1 MMRGVRTRGKG
12 TSNNAGPQTR
22 ATGAEEISRE
32 EPAGANVGAT
42 KAVRVRATATQSRRR
57 PPRPGS
63 QRERT
68 LWESGYRLVAGVD
81 EVGRGAWAGP
91 LSVGV
96 AVVCEP
102 LARLPR
108 GLRDSKVVLE
118 DDRERM
124 FDKVAAWCTAWAVGH
139 AWPEECDRYGM
150 TCALVLATRRA
161 LARISPHLLPEA
173 IVLDGKFDFV
183 SRACFVPED
192 EPEERQDV
200 QPSPLAHL
208 PDISGA
214 ELPDG
219 FAPVVHTLVKADA
232 KCVSVA
238 AASVLAKVTRDRLMR
253 SCAESYP
260 PFDFALNKGYPS
272 PTHKRALRGYGLT
285 AIHRRSW
292 VFVENLP
299 WADPFRIVRL
309 RPEGLG
315 EDQDR
320 FDDVE
325 DEQDVYRIDGRE
337 EAAVRSGDG
346 DGLFRE
352 AQNTL
357 TDDVAKDLVCPAG
370 DAHRRYSEQVLRP
383 GEGSP
388 FP

>member
-1 MMRGVRTRGKG
+1 MMRRVRTRGKG
-12 TSNNAGPQTR
+12 TSNNAGPQNRTPRTR
-22 ATGAEEISRE
+22 AREAEIDEQLATKSE
-32 EPAGANVGAT
+32 VAGPDEASGSEVAGPESADAPVGAT
-42 KAVRVRATATQSRRR
+42 NVPRVRATATQSRRR
-57 PPRPGS
+57 LPRPGS
-63 QRERT
+63 KRERIF
-68 LWESGYRLVAGVD
+68 WENGYRLVAGVD

-150 TCALVLATRRA
+150 TCGLLLATRRA
-161 LARISPHLLPEA
+161 LAQIAPHLLPEA

-183 SRACFVPED
+183 SRACFVPQG
-192 EPEERQDV
+192 EPEESEGV
-200 QPSPLAHL
+200 ELSPLAYL
-208 PDISGA
+208 PDMSGT
-214 ELPDG
+214 ELPAG

-309 RPEGLG
+309 RPDGLL

-320 FDDVE
+320 FEDVDAVEEGEEVEEVEEVE
-325 DEQDVYRIDGRE
+325 DEEEFYRVGGRE
-337 EAAVRSGDG
+337 EAV
-346 DGLFRE
+346 F
-352 AQNTL
+352 
-357 TDDVAKDLVCPAG
+357 
-370 DAHRRYSEQVLRP
+370 
-383 GEGSP
+383 
-388 FP
+388 

>member
-12 TSNNAGPQTR
+12 TSNNAGTQTR
-22 ATGAEEISRE
+22 TPRTRARAAGIDERLAKKSEVDGAEEVSGSE
-32 EPAGANVGAT
+32 VAEVEPVDAPAQVTNIP
-42 KAVRVRATATQSRRR
+42 RVRATATQSRRR
-57 PPRPGS
+57 SLRPGS
-63 QRERT
+63 KRERT

-150 TCALVLATRRA
+150 TCGLLLATRRA
-161 LARISPHLLPEA
+161 LAQIEPHLLPEA

-183 SRACFVPED
+183 SRACFVPEE
-192 EPEERQDV
+192 EPEESDGV
-200 QPSPLAHL
+200 ELSPLAYL

-214 ELPDG
+214 ELPAG

-285 AIHRRSW
+285 AIHRHSW

-309 RPEGLG
+309 RPDGSL
-315 EDQDR
+315 EDQDG
-320 FDDVE
+320 FEDVE
-325 DEQDVYRIDGRE
+325 AVEAVEAVEGDEEKLFRVDGRQE
-337 EAAVRSGDG
+337 VV
-346 DGLFRE
+346 F
-352 AQNTL
+352 
-357 TDDVAKDLVCPAG
+357 
-370 DAHRRYSEQVLRP
+370 
-383 GEGSP
+383 
-388 FP
+388 